1 MFRLAQ
7 SHVRPN
13 KDDKYVRL
21 LNRLLIFLILSHPV
35 VLFPNLVAGQ
45 IDSLAPRSPSG
56 ILLLRNGQL
65 LAGEY
70 TQTGFGY
77 EVTLQGGGIIRLKT
91 EQVEFVSDSLDEIYS
106 FRRASK
112 VNNTAAAH
120 LAMANWCLTN
130 QLYDHSGFHLE
141 QAIRMDPRQMGIK
154 QIQARLAIAKSNPVY
169 PTRHSSRLLSKV
181 TPNEVIYERV
191 RQLEP
196 MAIQSFS
203 TQLQPLLLN
212 KCAVA
217 GCHGP
222 NPRSKYQLINSR
234 WTKTTPQN
242 ISFRNLYNSLQH
254 VDFVNPEKST
264 ILTKATSAH
273 GGLRD
278 ALMSVNHEPAH
289 LAKFVNWVR
298 ILTSEKLSHEEI
310 NGEGSHL
317 QSPIIFK
324 SDTFQRMDTGKVE
337 RVAIPST
344 AVGSGSTKELNA
356 SKPLG
361 SDKGP
366 SFTLLDETHEDIIL
380 STDFDDL
387 PLRTSSNGLIK
398 VFHPPPVKTRDLS
411 PNLDSTFRLP
421 SDFILKERLTRSK
434 THDK

>member
-1 MFRLAQ
+1 MR
-7 SHVRPN
+7 
-13 KDDKYVRL
+13 
-21 LNRLLIFLILSHPV
+21 
-35 VLFPNLVAGQ
+35 
-45 IDSLAPRSPSG
+45 
-56 ILLLRNGQL
+56 
-65 LAGEY
+65 
-70 TQTGFGY
+70 
-77 EVTLQGGGIIRLKT
+77 
-91 EQVEFVSDSLDEIYS
+91 
-106 FRRASK
+106 
-112 VNNTAAAH
+112 
-120 LAMANWCLTN
+120 
-130 QLYDHSGFHLE
+130 
-141 QAIRMDPRQMGIK
+141 
-154 QIQARLAIAKSNPVY
+154 
-169 PTRHSSRLLSKV
+169 
-181 TPNEVIYERV
+181 
-191 RQLEP
+191 
-196 MAIQSFS
+196 
-203 TQLQPLLLN
+203 
-212 KCAVA
+212 VA

-242 ISFRNLYNSLQH
+242 ISFRNLYNSLKY
-254 VDFVNPEKST
+254 VDFANPEKST
-264 ILTKATSAH
+264 ILTRASSAY

-278 ALMSVNHEPAH
+278 ALMSVHHEPAH
-289 LAKFVNWVR
+289 LANFVNWVR
-298 ILTSEKLSHEEI
+298 ILTSGKLRHEEI

-324 SDTFQRMDTGKVE
+324 SDTLHPMDTGKVE

-344 AVGSGSTKELNA
+344 AVGTGSTKELNA

-366 SFTLLDETHEDIIL
+366 SFALLDETHEDIIL